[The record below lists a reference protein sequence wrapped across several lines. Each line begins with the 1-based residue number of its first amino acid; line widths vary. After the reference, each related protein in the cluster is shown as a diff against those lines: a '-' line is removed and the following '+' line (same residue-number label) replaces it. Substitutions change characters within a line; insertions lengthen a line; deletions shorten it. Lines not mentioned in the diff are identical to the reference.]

1 MTTRQDWDNGD
12 WDAFPPPPEDKDA
25 HASIK
30 TCESSCQAHDRCFQW
45 TYHHRTCWFV
55 RSFRL
60 GGSKQPSTNKENE
73 EWNADERKFVAG
85 WDTAKIQKW
94 AEKRNCEVVEWVRPS
109 NDRIL

>member
-1 MTTRQDWDNGD
+1 M
-12 WDAFPPPPEDKDA
+12 
-25 HASIK
+25 
-30 TCESSCQAHDRCFQW
+30 
-45 TYHHRTCWFV
+45 
-55 RSFRL
+55 